1 MTATRKTITSRDN
14 PRLKALR
21 ALADD
26 GREIQRSGQTL
37 LDGPHLLGAFL
48 DAGGRPRLLAV
59 GESAADKPEI
69 AALVERCDCEVL
81 TLADPLLRPLSGVQ
95 TPAGIVALIDL
106 PQAAAGLGQGS
117 AVFLDAVQDP
127 GNVGAILR
135 TALAAGIV
143 DVVIGAGSAGAW
155 TPRVL
160 RAAQG
165 AHFGLRIREQQD
177 LGGLLAEFPGRS
189 AVTVAHG
196 GTSLYEADLSGPLA
210 WVFGNEGAGVSPAL
224 VAAADLAL
232 RIPLAPASES
242 LNVAAAAAISLFE
255 EVRQKSKQG
264 KGNPS

>member
-14 PRLKALR
+14 PRLKELR
-21 ALADD
+21 DLADD
-26 GREIQRSGQTL
+26 AREIQRTGRTL
-37 LDGPHLLGAFL
+37 LDGPHLLKSYM
-48 DAGGRPRLLAV
+48 DSGGTPRLLAV
-59 GESAADKPEI
+59 SDSRARKPEI
-69 AALVERCDCEVL
+69 AALIERTDCEVL
-81 TLADPLLRPLSGVQ
+81 HLADSLLRPLSGVQ

-106 PQAAAGLGQGS
+106 PQPLGPLGGGS

-135 TALAAGIV
+135 TALAAGIRDIV
-143 DVVIGAGSAGAW
+143 LGAGCAGAW

-165 AHFGLRIREQQD
+165 AHFGLSIREQAD
-177 LGGLLAEFPGRS
+177 LVAPLAEFAGRS

-196 GTSLYEADLSGPLA
+196 GTTLYDADLTGPLA

-224 VAAADLAL
+224 IATADLAL
-232 RIPLAPASES
+232 RIPLAEASES
-242 LNVAAAAAISLFE
+242 LNVAAAAAICLFE

-264 KGNPS
+264 KVG